1 MGACPGF
8 EVKEYKDLKK
18 TVLDAYAI
26 TVEGYRQTFRN
37 SFKTQSQ
44 TFVEFCNIKVRQFNK
59 WLERAGVND
68 LDSLKNLILLEEF
81 LRKVPSNIAT
91 CVHFKGEIEV
101 LKAASLADDYYL
113 IHKNSKDSSKIVSSP
128 KSHQVSC
135 AYCKKDGHSIENC
148 PSPKC
153 QKSEVST
160 DGKSKKSKGAVTC
173 HAFVHSQDLEPF
185 NEFMCEASLNDSS
198 VTALRD
204 SASSQT
210 IISAASQDNLKYTKE
225 YIAVSDLTTT
235 TLLPEAEVDIAC
247 PYFTGKAKVAV
258 LDKPLPCY
266 PIQMIIGNDL
276 AGSSVLKPKLIVTT
290 PEVVIKDELSKKPGK
305 ISQVITRS
313 SSKMSSTNFPPKV
326 KNDRITEALDL
337 VDIKKDQ
344 FAVLQQKD
352 SSLKALWDKVVD
364 PTDNPKTP
372 YFYVEKNILFRH
384 YKSPKAP
391 TSNSWHDCFQVV
403 FPEPL
408 RKPLLDLAHSTE
420 SHLGVNK
427 TYKRLFEDFY
437 WPEMRKDIKEF
448 IASCHHCQITGK
460 PNEKI
465 PPAPLQSIP
474 VPKSPFD
481 KTNGALERMHQT
493 LKSLLRKYISE
504 TSQHWDEDLDLLMYV
519 LRCTPHDSTGVSP
532 FELMFGRKPRTILS
546 SVKENILQRKPEETT
561 NIYQYLKELKK
572 KFTYIYDIATTNLVS
587 SQQKMQN
594 IYNKKAKMREFKT
607 DDQVLVYH
615 PIPGA
620 PLREKYAGPYK
631 IVHRTSKV
639 NYIISTP
646 DRKRQTQLV
655 HVNLLKPYITPVK
668 KVSPNIALV
677 ITKANTEVTKVP
689 NLTID
694 EETNDGDET
703 NLILSFKD
711 FANSEIL
718 KSLSSYLSHL
728 YVPQKQAL
736 KSLLL
741 KFPDISTDIPKCSST
756 VHHDILLE
764 PNTTPIRQP
773 FYRATG
779 VKLETLKREV
789 QYLLD
794 NNLAEPSTSPWASP
808 CILVPKPNG
817 QFRLC
822 TDYRKL
828 NKVTIKDSYPLPM
841 VNDILDNIRNTKFLT
856 QIDLLKGYYQVP
868 LTDKAKKISSFVTPF
883 GLFSYLVMPF
893 GLCNA
898 PATFQ
903 RMMAEI
909 TRGLKDVFAYLDD
922 IVIASKTWEEHLST
936 LEELFQRLQKVGLT
950 INLAKSSF
958 GQAKVV
964 YLGHCI
970 GSGEI
975 IPKGANI
982 DNIKNIPIP
991 ATRQQLKSFLG
1002 MVSYYAK
1009 FIKNFAVITAPLY
1022 ALTSPKVKFDWTE
1035 EHCHIFK
1042 QLKSILVSKPLLR
1055 AADFNKEFFMQIDAS
1070 NTGYGAV
1077 LLQSYS
1083 VGTTETP
1090 PPLHHLLPI
1099 AYHSRFFKGAQT
1111 RWATVEKELYAI
1123 IASLLHFQRYLEGHH
1138 RVLVYTD
1145 HRPLIFLERSLLRN
1159 NKLLRWSYILSAFNL
1174 QLQSIGGTNNLIA
1187 DTLSRLPPPSTPQPS
1202 SPTIVGPS

>member
-1 MGACPGF
+1 MPFDLEKFLANPREELLTLRLAKKQELLTVAIKCQIPTEITYVKARIIDDILQFLLNKNVITEDNEDVEELRTLTGSIANVDPEVEKLKLQLKVLEVEQERRLAEQEREQERRLAEQERRLAEQEREQERRLAEQERRREELEHQKRLNELELEKLEKSAFIRLKAKADEEKLPMRFDVTKASRLVPEFNDKDPEVFFQIFEDIATSLNWPPNFWTILVRNHLKGKAAYVASQLI

-91 CVHFKGEIEV
+91 YVHFKGEIEV

-113 IHKNSKDSSKIVSSP
+113 IHRNSKDSSKIVSSP

-225 YIAVSDLTTT
+225 YIAVSDLNTT

-276 AGSSVLKPKLIVTT
+276 AGSSVLKPNLIVTT

-313 SSKMSSTNFPPKV
+313 SSKTSSTNFSPKV

-344 FAVLQQKD
+344 FTVLQQKD

-448 IASCHHCQITGK
+448 IASCHHCQIT
-460 PNEKI
+460 
-465 PPAPLQSIP
+465 
-474 VPKSPFD
+474 D
-481 KTNGALERMHQT
+481 
-493 LKSLLRKYISE
+493 
-504 TSQHWDEDLDLLMYV
+504 
-519 LRCTPHDSTGVSP
+519 
-532 FELMFGRKPRTILS
+532 
-546 SVKENILQRKPEETT
+546 
-561 NIYQYLKELKK
+561 
-572 KFTYIYDIATTNLVS
+572 
-587 SQQKMQN
+587 
-594 IYNKKAKMREFKT
+594 
-607 DDQVLVYH
+607 
-615 PIPGA
+615 
-620 PLREKYAGPYK
+620 
-631 IVHRTSKV
+631 
-639 NYIISTP
+639 
-646 DRKRQTQLV
+646 
-655 HVNLLKPYITPVK
+655 
-668 KVSPNIALV
+668 
-677 ITKANTEVTKVP
+677 
-689 NLTID
+689 
-694 EETNDGDET
+694 
-703 NLILSFKD
+703 
-711 FANSEIL
+711 
-718 KSLSSYLSHL
+718 
-728 YVPQKQAL
+728 
-736 KSLLL
+736 
-741 KFPDISTDIPKCSST
+741 
-756 VHHDILLE
+756 
-764 PNTTPIRQP
+764 
-773 FYRATG
+773 
-779 VKLETLKREV
+779 
-789 QYLLD
+789 
-794 NNLAEPSTSPWASP
+794 
-808 CILVPKPNG
+808 
-817 QFRLC
+817 
-822 TDYRKL
+822 
-828 NKVTIKDSYPLPM
+828 
-841 VNDILDNIRNTKFLT
+841 
-856 QIDLLKGYYQVP
+856 
-868 LTDKAKKISSFVTPF
+868 
-883 GLFSYLVMPF
+883 
-893 GLCNA
+893 
-898 PATFQ
+898 
-903 RMMAEI
+903 
-909 TRGLKDVFAYLDD
+909 
-922 IVIASKTWEEHLST
+922 
-936 LEELFQRLQKVGLT
+936 
-950 INLAKSSF
+950 
-958 GQAKVV
+958 
-964 YLGHCI
+964 
-970 GSGEI
+970 
-975 IPKGANI
+975 
-982 DNIKNIPIP
+982 
-991 ATRQQLKSFLG
+991 
-1002 MVSYYAK
+1002 
-1009 FIKNFAVITAPLY
+1009 
-1022 ALTSPKVKFDWTE
+1022 
-1035 EHCHIFK
+1035 
-1042 QLKSILVSKPLLR
+1042 
-1055 AADFNKEFFMQIDAS
+1055 
-1070 NTGYGAV
+1070 
-1077 LLQSYS
+1077 
-1083 VGTTETP
+1083 
-1090 PPLHHLLPI
+1090 
-1099 AYHSRFFKGAQT
+1099 
-1111 RWATVEKELYAI
+1111 
-1123 IASLLHFQRYLEGHH
+1123 
-1138 RVLVYTD
+1138 
-1145 HRPLIFLERSLLRN
+1145 
-1159 NKLLRWSYILSAFNL
+1159 
-1174 QLQSIGGTNNLIA
+1174 
-1187 DTLSRLPPPSTPQPS
+1187 
-1202 SPTIVGPS
+1202 

>member
-1 MGACPGF
+1 
-8 EVKEYKDLKK
+8 
-18 TVLDAYAI
+18 
-26 TVEGYRQTFRN
+26 
-37 SFKTQSQ
+37 
-44 TFVEFCNIKVRQFNK
+44 
-59 WLERAGVND
+59 
-68 LDSLKNLILLEEF
+68 
-81 LRKVPSNIAT
+81 
-91 CVHFKGEIEV
+91 
-101 LKAASLADDYYL
+101 
-113 IHKNSKDSSKIVSSP
+113 
-128 KSHQVSC
+128 
-135 AYCKKDGHSIENC
+135 
-148 PSPKC
+148 
-153 QKSEVST
+153 
-160 DGKSKKSKGAVTC
+160 
-173 HAFVHSQDLEPF
+173 
-185 NEFMCEASLNDSS
+185 MCEASLNDSS

-313 SSKMSSTNFPPKV
+313 SSKTSNTNFPPKV

-344 FAVLQQKD
+344 FTVLQQKD

-668 KVSPNIALV
+668 K
-677 ITKANTEVTKVP
+677 
-689 NLTID
+689 
-694 EETNDGDET
+694 
-703 NLILSFKD
+703 
-711 FANSEIL
+711 
-718 KSLSSYLSHL
+718 
-728 YVPQKQAL
+728 
-736 KSLLL
+736 
-741 KFPDISTDIPKCSST
+741 
-756 VHHDILLE
+756 
-764 PNTTPIRQP
+764 
-773 FYRATG
+773 
-779 VKLETLKREV
+779 
-789 QYLLD
+789 
-794 NNLAEPSTSPWASP
+794 
-808 CILVPKPNG
+808 
-817 QFRLC
+817 
-822 TDYRKL
+822 
-828 NKVTIKDSYPLPM
+828 
-841 VNDILDNIRNTKFLT
+841 
-856 QIDLLKGYYQVP
+856 
-868 LTDKAKKISSFVTPF
+868 
-883 GLFSYLVMPF
+883 
-893 GLCNA
+893 
-898 PATFQ
+898 
-903 RMMAEI
+903 
-909 TRGLKDVFAYLDD
+909 
-922 IVIASKTWEEHLST
+922 
-936 LEELFQRLQKVGLT
+936 
-950 INLAKSSF
+950 
-958 GQAKVV
+958 
-964 YLGHCI
+964 
-970 GSGEI
+970 
-975 IPKGANI
+975 
-982 DNIKNIPIP
+982 
-991 ATRQQLKSFLG
+991 
-1002 MVSYYAK
+1002 
-1009 FIKNFAVITAPLY
+1009 
-1022 ALTSPKVKFDWTE
+1022 
-1035 EHCHIFK
+1035 
-1042 QLKSILVSKPLLR
+1042 
-1055 AADFNKEFFMQIDAS
+1055 IDAS

-1123 IASLLHFQRYLEGHH
+1123 AASLLHFQPYLEGHH
-1138 RVLVYTD
+1138 RVVVYTD
-1145 HRPLIFLERSLLRN
+1145 HRPLIFLERSRLRN